1 MADTDDEQ
9 PNTSAHTDG
18 PDLRTWEDAEERT
31 REFEALLKKYDGD
44 FQKATDAQLR
54 GERGDPRDAPGS
66 RNPM

>member
-1 MADTDDEQ
+1 MTT
-9 PNTSAHTDG
+9 PNPGDK
-18 PDLRTWEDAEERT
+18 PELRTWEDAEQRT

-54 GERGDPRDAPGS
+54 GEKGDPDDIVGS